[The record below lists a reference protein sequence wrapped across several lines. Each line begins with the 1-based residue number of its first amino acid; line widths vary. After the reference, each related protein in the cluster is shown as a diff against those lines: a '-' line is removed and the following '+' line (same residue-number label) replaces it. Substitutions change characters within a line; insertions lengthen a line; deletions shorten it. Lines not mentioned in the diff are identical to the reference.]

1 MTTARQSAP
10 GATRV
15 CPHCR
20 QTILESATVCPV
32 CRHHLRVGSRITAG
46 TGAAA
51 VALIPLRVEGT
62 VRHPDVGEPWE
73 YSIMVAVRNE
83 RGEEIS
89 RHVVGVGALAANE
102 RRTFDV
108 AVEVFTPSGRTVRA
122 VGVDD

>member
-32 CRHHLRVGSRITAG
+32 CRHHLRVGTRTTAG

-51 VALIPLRVEGT
+51 ATLTPLRVEGT

-73 YSIMVAVRNE
+73 YSLMVAVRNE
-83 RGEEIS
+83 RGEEVS
-89 RHVVGVGALAANE
+89 RHVVGVGSLNANE
-102 RRTFDV
+102 SRTFELE
-108 AVEVFTPSGRTVRA
+108 VEVFTPSGRTVRA
-122 VGVDD
+122 SGNGG